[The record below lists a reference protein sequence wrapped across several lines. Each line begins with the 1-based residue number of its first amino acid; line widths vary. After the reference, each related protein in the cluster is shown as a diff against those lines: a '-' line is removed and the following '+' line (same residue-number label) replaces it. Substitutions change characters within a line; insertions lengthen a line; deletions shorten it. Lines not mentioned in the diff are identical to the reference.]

1 VAASFSASLEE
12 ARLTSPRATTVYAVV
27 VAALF
32 SASSSAPTPVYQ
44 LYQHSFA
51 FSPFILTLIFATYAF
66 CLLGA
71 LLTVGG
77 LSDYVGRRPVIFAAL
92 VLNAAA
98 MAMFIVAASTPW
110 LFAARAMQGLATGA
124 ATATLGAA
132 IQDSDRVRGPLLNS
146 ITIFIGLTV
155 GVLASGAL
163 VAYAPAPTQMIFI
176 VLLSVSV
183 LLVLPLWQ
191 MRETATLKSG
201 AISSLRPHV
210 AVPPQAMRAFLRVT
224 PANIATWALGG
235 FYFSLMPSLVAV
247 ATDQTSHFVG
257 GLVVASLTLT
267 ASLSVVVLRHTR
279 AERALAIGTISLAS
293 GVAITLVGA
302 ALGLAPL
309 LLLGTVVSGIGFGA
323 SFLVTLQTILP
334 LAASGERAGLL
345 SAYYVESY
353 LAFSVPVILG
363 GLFVPIIG
371 LVSTTFTYG
380 TLVIL
385 LALMSAVL
393 TRASAKAADR
403 RDDSQP
409 QLVQAA
415 NTSSAAAALE
425 EILHLILRR
434 AMEIAALPAD
444 RREPHFE
451 SIHRSCRSA
460 AKQIGQ
466 GSQKSVDT
474 ADKMVAFT
482 VAIVGIIDEGLRTG
496 PDPDG
501 RS

>member
-1 VAASFSASLEE
+1 
-12 ARLTSPRATTVYAVV
+12 VV

-32 SASSSAPTPVYQ
+32 SASSTAPTPVYQ
-44 LYQHSFA
+44 LYQHSFG

-98 MAMFIVAASTPW
+98 MAMFIAAGSTPL

-146 ITIFIGLTV
+146 VTIFIGLTA

-163 VAYAPAPTQMIFI
+163 VAYAPAPTQMIFM
-176 VLLSVSV
+176 VLLGASA
-183 LLVLPLWQ
+183 LLALPLWQ
-191 MRETATLKSG
+191 MRETAILKSG

-210 AVPPQAMRAFLRVT
+210 VVPPQALRAFIRVT

-247 ATDQTSHFVG
+247 ATGQTHFVG

-267 ASLSVVVLRHTR
+267 ASLTVVVLRHTR

-293 GVAITLVGA
+293 GIAITLVGA
-302 ALGLAPL
+302 ALGLASL
-309 LLLGTVVSGIGFGA
+309 LLLGTVVSGVGFGS
-323 SFLVTLQTILP
+323 SFLVTLRTILP

-363 GLFVPIIG
+363 GLFVPILG
-371 LVSTTFTYG
+371 LVSTTLIYG

-385 LALMSAVL
+385 LALMSAVI
-393 TRASAKAADR
+393 TGTSAETGER

-409 QLVQAA
+409 EFAQPRSSQA
-415 NTSSAAAALE
+415 NTSSAEAALE
-425 EILHLILRR
+425 EILNMILRR

-444 RREPHFE
+444 RRGPHYE
-451 SIHRSCRSA
+451 SIHGSCRGA
-460 AKQIGQ
+460 AEHIGQ
-466 GSQKSVDT
+466 SPEKSADT

-482 VAIVGIIDEGLRTG
+482 VAIVGIVEEGLRA
-496 PDPDG
+496 DPDRRG
-501 RS
+501 WARD